1 MRWSLSITNLLPVLF
16 FCGAFGLRAEIAAT
30 PVRQAG
36 ASLDTSLRNE
46 ADHAVRQAALWLA
59 ARQQP
64 DGSWGESNRVRLT
77 SIVLFAL
84 KVSSVTEYSGPCDR
98 AALWLDSTATNRM
111 DDLGTHAW
119 RLLALT
125 LALPETPG
133 RAPFLRRLADRVPA
147 DGCGASAGDQTLW
160 REAVAAAGMAQPPP
174 PESDASNR
182 LARAAAAWP
191 PPLGC
196 NRAAWQLARLI
207 NRAGNGQL
215 LRGNEPLDWRAGLA
229 KAVINSQRR
238 DAGEGGYWEA
248 RNPDLRLAET
258 AFGILALKEL

>member
-1 MRWSLSITNLLPVLF
+1 MRWSLSITNLLTALF
-16 FCGAFGLRAEIAAT
+16 FCGALGLRAEIAAL
-30 PVRQAG
+30 PVRQPG

-64 DGSWGESNRVRLT
+64 DGSWGVSNRVRLT

-84 KVSSVTEYSGPCDR
+84 KVSSQPAYSEPCAR
-98 AALWLDSTATNRM
+98 AALWLDSTATNRT

-119 RLLALT
+119 RLLALA

-133 RAPFLRRLADRVPA
+133 RTPFLRRLAERAPS
-147 DGCGASAGDQTLW
+147 DGCGASAGGQTLW
-160 REAVAAAGMAQPPP
+160 REAAAAAGLAQPPP

-182 LARAAAAWP
+182 LARAAAAWQ
-191 PPLGC
+191 PPLDC

-229 KAVINSQRR
+229 KTVINTQRR
-238 DAGEGGYWEA
+238 DSGGGGYWEA
-248 RNPDLRLAET
+248 QNSDLMLAET
-258 AFGILALKEL
+258 AFGILALTEL

>member
-16 FCGAFGLRAEIAAT
+16 FCGTFGLRAEIAAA

-46 ADHAVRQAALWLA
+46 ADQAVRQAALWLA
-59 ARQQP
+59 ARQQS

-77 SIVLFAL
+77 AIVLSAL
-84 KVSSVTEYSGPCDR
+84 NVSSQPAYSETCAR
-98 AALWLDSTATNRM
+98 AALWLDGAATNRM

-119 RLLALT
+119 RLLALA

-133 RAPFLRRLADRVPA
+133 RTPFLRRLAEQAPA
-147 DGCGASAGDQTLW
+147 DGCGAPVGDQTFW
-160 REAVAAAGMAQPPP
+160 REALAAAGMAQPPP
-174 PESDASNR
+174 PERDASNS

-191 PPLGC
+191 PPLAG
-196 NRAAWQLARLI
+196 NQASWQLARLI

-215 LRGNEPLDWRAGLA
+215 LRGNEPLDWRADLA
-229 KAVINSQRR
+229 KTVISTQRR
-238 DAGEGGYWEA
+238 DAGGGGYWEA
-248 RNPDLRLAET
+248 QNADLRLAET